1 MKNLKYYKEIFCS
14 SELELYFMEENGSCS
29 FVLRKYDYIYRYE
42 EAIVAT
48 NALMPLVDYP
58 SSDDSL
64 TIVDRVAFLFGT
76 SDGYSRFTNLCETN
90 KIDIKEIE
98 W

>member
-1 MKNLKYYKEIFCS
+1 
-14 SELELYFMEENGSCS
+14 MEVAV
-29 FVLRKYDYIYRYE
+29 FVRRKYDYIYRDE

-48 NALMPLVDYP
+48 DALMPLVDYP

-64 TIVDRVAFLFGT
+64 TIVDRVAFLFGI
-76 SDGYSRFTNLCETN
+76 SNGYYRFTKMCETN

>member
-1 MKNLKYYKEIFCS
+1 
-14 SELELYFMEENGSCS
+14 MEENGSCS
-29 FVLRKYDYIYRYE
+29 FVKRKYDYIYRYE

-76 SDGYSRFTNLCETN
+76 SDGYFRFTNLCETN

>member
-1 MKNLKYYKEIFCS
+1 
-14 SELELYFMEENGSCS
+14 
-29 FVLRKYDYIYRYE
+29 
-42 EAIVAT
+42 
-48 NALMPLVDYP
+48 MPLVDYP

-76 SDGYSRFTNLCETN
+76 SDGYFRFINLCETN